1 MDGGFLNFQYIV
13 KAPLT
18 ENTLIQEGWQ
28 VTQHSRVTYLKEKEI
43 RETAT
48 TNRSKPLK
56 AERRKAP
63 LWRIKPYDITFRQ
76 ISTVNTDVKKMSK

>member
-1 MDGGFLNFQYIV
+1 MDGGFLDFQYIV

-43 RETAT
+43 SETAT

-63 LWRIKPYDITFRQ
+63 L
-76 ISTVNTDVKKMSK
+76 